1 MEATASGKQKKK
13 IEFPHV
19 FILMMAI
26 TLVFALLS
34 YVIPSSE
41 YQMKDITYTISGVEK
56 TRSVVDPNTWAL
68 TADQNVSLMQYMT
81 SFMRGMEATADI
93 IFYIFIVVG
102 SFYILNETAAVTAGI
117 GKLIKRM
124 GNKTLIIV
132 PVLGAIFGI
141 FGSTAGLFEETLAFI
156 PILLPIFLGMGYDSL
171 LAVAV
176 VIGGAIAGWAGTVT
190 NPFTL
195 GVAQGIAGLPMFSG
209 MTYHIIGTVL
219 FIALTCSWFTWYAV
233 RIRKDP
239 TKSVM
244 YEADKARDNTEK
256 VDLDALPVFDTRRK
270 LCLLVFIV
278 AMVLMIWGVLKK
290 GWYFEEIS
298 AVFLGMAII
307 LTFVSGH
314 GLNWFANNLC
324 KGMESMIVG
333 ALVVGFAR
341 SILVVL
347 TDADIIHTI
356 LHAMSSFL
364 SSLPGY
370 FNVVGQYIFQCLLNY
385 IVPSGSGQAAVTMP
399 IMAPLADMTGVTRQ
413 TACLC
418 EVFGDA
424 ISNVFTPTSGAFMA
438 GLALADIP
446 WNKWVKF
453 YWPIICMQYGLG
465 LILVIVAQAIHLG
478 PF

>member
-26 TLVFALLS
+26 TLIFALLS

-41 YQMKDITYTISGVEK
+41 YQMMDVTYTISGVEK

-68 TADQNVSLMQYMT
+68 TEDQNVSLMQYMT

-117 GKLIKRM
+117 GRLIKRM
-124 GNKTLIIV
+124 GKSTLIIV

-195 GVAQGIAGLPMFSG
+195 GDAQGIAGLPMFSG
-209 MTYHIIGTVL
+209 MSFHIVGTVL
-219 FIALTCSWFTWYAV
+219 FIALTCGWFTWYAV

-244 YEADKARDNTEK
+244 YEADKNRDVTQK
-256 VDLDALPVFDTRRK
+256 VDMDALPVFDTRRK
-270 LCLLVFIV
+270 LCLLVFIA

-298 AVFLGMAII
+298 AVFLGMALI

-347 TDADIIHTI
+347 TDGDIIHTI
-356 LHAMSSFL
+356 LHGMSSFL
-364 SSLPGY
+364 SKLPGY
-370 FNVVGQYIFQCLLNY
+370 FNVIGQYIFQCLLNY

-453 YWPIICMQYGLG
+453 YWPVICMQYGLG
-465 LILVIVAQAIHLG
+465 LILVIIAQAIKLG